1 MPIIGNA
8 EKGELERL
16 IHERL
21 VEHYDRHGPAS
32 LLDPGLKIV
41 VDTSGPSISAREG
54 PHALAAVEIRSLFTV
69 VCLLAADAPPTL
81 PREELATLANEAA
94 RTTAAQINRLSR
106 E

>member
-1 MPIIGNA
+1 MPLLGNA

-32 LLDPGLKIV
+32 LLEPGVKIV
-41 VDTSGPSISAREG
+41 VDASGPAIATQEG
-54 PHALAAVEIRSLFTV
+54 PRTLAAVDVRSLFTV
-69 VCLLAADAPPTL
+69 MCLLAADGAPGL

-94 RTTAAQINRLSR
+94 RATAAQINRLSR